1 MTYDPAADGW
11 AIPSTTLVEGDHHGD
26 AFVIVMSDA
35 HGGDRSAAGARR
47 LGEVHEVRSIHW
59 SPYDPVRVVNADP

>member
-1 MTYDPAADGW
+1 
-11 AIPSTTLVEGDHHGD
+11 
-26 AFVIVMSDA
+26 VIVMSDA

-59 SPYDPVRVVNADP
+59 CPYDPVRVVNAIP